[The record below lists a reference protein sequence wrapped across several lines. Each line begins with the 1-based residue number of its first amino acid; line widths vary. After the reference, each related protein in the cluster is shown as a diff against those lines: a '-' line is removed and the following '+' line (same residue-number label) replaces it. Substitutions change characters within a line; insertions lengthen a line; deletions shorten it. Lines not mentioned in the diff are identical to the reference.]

1 MHLPP
6 VLRRALAASL
16 VLAALAGC
24 SGHGDA
30 SKVPPPEVRAQQLID
45 AGNDAYKKGDY
56 REAAR
61 RYAAAAVVNKQDPAA
76 YYGMAMALSK
86 LGRDDEARAAYAR
99 AKVLSTGK

>member
-1 MHLPP
+1 MNVPP
-6 VLRRALAASL
+6 VLRRALAAAL
-16 VLAALAGC
+16 VLTALAGC
-24 SGHGDA
+24 SRRGDA

-45 AGNDAYKKGDY
+45 AGNAAYKQGDY

-61 RYAAAAVVNKQDPAA
+61 RYSAAAVVNKQDPAA

-99 AKVLSTGK
+99 AKELSTGK